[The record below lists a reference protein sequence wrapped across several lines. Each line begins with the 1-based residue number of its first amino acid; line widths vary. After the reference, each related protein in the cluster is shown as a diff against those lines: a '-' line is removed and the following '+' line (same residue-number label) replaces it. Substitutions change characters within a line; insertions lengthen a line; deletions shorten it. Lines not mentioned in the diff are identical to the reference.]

1 MIFQVV
7 SIAGA
12 MLILTAFAAQ
22 QFKRLDAETK
32 TYQILNLIG
41 AFCLTVVAVSARQY
55 GFILMEG
62 SWTVISAWGVWRVVF
77 ERSKA
82 KC

>member
-7 SIAGA
+7 SIFGA

-22 QFKRLDAETK
+22 QFKRLETETK

-41 AFCLTVVAVSARQY
+41 AFCLTVTAVAARQY

-62 SWTVISAWGVWRVVF
+62 SWTVISVWGLWRVVTM
-77 ERSKA
+77 KPDV
-82 KC
+82 

>member
-7 SIAGA
+7 SVVGA
-12 MLILTAFAAQ
+12 ILVLTAFAAH
-22 QFKRLDAETK
+22 QFKRLESETK

-41 AFCLTVVAVSARQY
+41 AFCLTATAVVTRQY

-62 SWTVISAWGVWRVVF
+62 SWTVISAWGVWRVV
-77 ERSKA
+77 RR
-82 KC
+82 